1 MLESILQDRLK
12 SKNGFSEARRC
23 LKAQK
28 QVALEKQ
35 FSQFNAAINVLK
47 HGLGE
52 SYEALLK
59 HKQLPFRIKHPG
71 EAFFFE
77 GRLHFGLGS
86 VILLVNVILLSLYSL
101 SCHSLRHLLGGNI
114 DCFSCVAGGNTRYG
128 LWKGLSVLNKR
139 HALYAWLSL
148 FSVLISDVYVRFFA
162 AAVEG
167 LRVIR

>member
-1 MLESILQDRLK
+1 LHPYFELVERSARLALHTLKEAEDQVPQMGGTTAAVKTLQAIRLQKAIIAVGMFSMLESILQDRLK

-28 QVALEKQ
+28 EVALEKR

-71 EAFFFE
+71 DAFFFE
-77 GRLHFGLGS
+77 GDAS
-86 VILLVNVILLSLYSL
+86 EVTTLVDVDNKFVMDCAQLIRDVSNVVREV
-101 SCHSLRHLLGGNI
+101 HPG
-114 DCFSCVAGGNTRYG
+114 A
-128 LWKGLSVLNKR
+128 
-139 HALYAWLSL
+139 AL
-148 FSVLISDVYVRFFA
+148 
-162 AAVEG
+162 
-167 LRVIR
+167 